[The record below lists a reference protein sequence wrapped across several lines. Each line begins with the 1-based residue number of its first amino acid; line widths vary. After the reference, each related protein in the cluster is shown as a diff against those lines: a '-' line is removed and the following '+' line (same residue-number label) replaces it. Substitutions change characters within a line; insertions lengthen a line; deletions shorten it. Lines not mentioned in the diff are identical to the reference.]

1 MRCAFCI
8 LVALFA
14 ISPLGNAT
22 SSKYDDVVP
31 VKEMCPGLILKYIPL
46 KDNVTSR
53 LEYWKSGAA
62 SKLIAVVTTTNV
74 NGQDSS
80 VYRIETEFG
89 TLEETVTFIFEQE
102 QLDKY
107 LVVTDTLTETLKNEL
122 RISLEAVE
130 SCQSAFNDVINKR

>member
-1 MRCAFCI
+1 
-8 LVALFA
+8 
-14 ISPLGNAT
+14 
-22 SSKYDDVVP
+22 
-31 VKEMCPGLILKYIPL
+31 MCPGLILKYIPL

-130 SCQSAFNDVINKR
+130 SCQSAFYDVINKR